1 MSALVRSWSVGVGDM
16 FYIYDVDNGG
26 KLTVVDCCLTSDCK
40 EEILQEIKDKEARFR
55 FISTHPDGD
64 HISGLSEI
72 STKIRAFWSV
82 ANAITETNP
91 SDDLKTYCKLRNDKL
106 TITAGSSI
114 ALDGKSIGI
123 DFLWPDEANADFKAA
138 LKLAESD
145 PEKYNNISPIFT
157 YTHADGAKFMW
168 MGDLS
173 STFLEKIKD
182 NVLWPHVTVL
192 FAPHHGRDRVP
203 TTILE
208 MLCPKVIVIGEAQK
222 DDLEYYKKYTE
233 ICQNT
238 AKDILFECE
247 GSSLHLYFSG
257 VASAKVKGAVVQDK
271 SRTQY
276 SRYVGTIKLG

>member
-16 FYIYDVDNGG
+16 FYIYDVDSGG
-26 KLTVVDCCLTSDCK
+26 KLTVVDCCLTSDRK
-40 EEILQEIKDKEARFR
+40 EEIVRELKDTEEHFR

-64 HISGLSEI
+64 HIGGLSEI

-82 ANAITETNP
+82 ANEITEKNP
-91 SDDLKTYCKLRNDKL
+91 SDDMKTYCKLRNDKL
-106 TITAGSSI
+106 TISAGSSI

-123 DFLWPDEANADFKAA
+123 DFLWPDEEDAGFKAA

-168 MGDLS
+168 MGDLP
-173 STFLEKIKD
+173 TNFLEKIKD
-182 NVLWPHVTVL
+182 KVSWPHVTVL

-208 MLCPKVIVIGEAQK
+208 KLCPKVIVIGEAQK
-222 DDLEYYKKYTE
+222 GDLEYYKKYTE
-233 ICQNT
+233 ICQNA

-257 VASAKVKGAVVQDK
+257 EASEKIKGAVMRDETRAK
-271 SRTQY
+271 Y
-276 SRYVGTIKLG
+276 SRYVGTIRPV